1 IDLGAGFPGSRHAEQ
16 ANPAGDRRFTVALT
30 LFDVGPAKPP
40 AAVGAFPAEQTADDE
55 GLARF
60 QPEGLALELAFG
72 KLQHL
77 LEEPEG
83 MVCSLEIEPDPI
95 GALQIVEVSAT
106 GIAYVRS
113 GNDLARNDRA
123 GIVGRA
129 VS

>member
-1 IDLGAGFPGSRHAEQ
+1 
-16 ANPAGDRRFTVALT
+16 
-30 LFDVGPAKPP
+30 
-40 AAVGAFPAEQTADDE
+40 
-55 GLARF
+55 
-60 QPEGLALELAFG
+60 
-72 KLQHL
+72 
-77 LEEPEG
+77 